1 MYSGVFAITPAAAA
15 AVLISDNAACR
26 EAEVMDVDEEAYRNG
41 TLHTRLYG
49 YARVPFVPSM
59 VQLHKEVYESAD
71 EDRAKSEIAEFIA
84 EVMVPGM
91 LYILGAGT
99 TTEAIA
105 ERLGIEKT
113 LLGVD
118 AVVDGNLIAAD
129 LNEEGLLDLLG
140 RYDAVRFIVSPIG
153 AQGFLFGRGN
163 QQISARV
170 IRTAGIDRITIV
182 ATPQKMRATPLLHV
196 DTGDAA
202 LDAEF
207 GRSIQVVTG
216 YRIAER
222 KPIGGP
228 RG

>member
-1 MYSGVFAITPAAAA
+1 MYSGVFAVTPAAAA
-15 AVLISDNAACR
+15 AVLALGEAAPCR
-26 EAEVMDVDEEAYRNG
+26 DAEVMDVDEEAYRNG

-59 VQLHKEVYESAD
+59 VQLHKECYESAD
-71 EDRAKSEIAEFIA
+71 EDRAKREIGEFIA
-84 EVMVPGM
+84 GVMVPGM
-91 LYILGAGT
+91 LYVLGAGT

-105 ERLGIEKT
+105 RRLGIAKT

-118 AVVDGNLIAAD
+118 AVLDGKLIAAD
-129 LNEEGLLDLLG
+129 LNEEELLDLLD
-140 RYDAVRFIVSPIG
+140 RYDAVRIIISPIG

-170 IRTAGIDRITIV
+170 IRKAGIDRITVV

-222 KPIGGP
+222 KPIA
-228 RG
+228 